1 MKFSEKHMAHNQLS
15 HHQTEGTFKRM
26 RRVDRLSIVTPALL
40 NKFTNMSASVNL
52 VNVNHPKTFSG

>member
-15 HHQTEGTFKRM
+15 HQTEGTFKRM

-52 VNVNHPKTFSG
+52 VNVNHQKTFSG